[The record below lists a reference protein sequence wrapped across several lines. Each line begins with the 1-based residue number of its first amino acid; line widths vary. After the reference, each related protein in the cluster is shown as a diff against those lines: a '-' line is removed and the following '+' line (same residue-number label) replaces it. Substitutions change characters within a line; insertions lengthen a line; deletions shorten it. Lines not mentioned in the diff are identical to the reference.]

1 MEPAGACQSGLPI
14 SLTGSIA
21 TVSQHQSTMQ
31 PADRFRAHLDMRK
44 TMRLIHALLAACW
57 AGAPLTAQ
65 TNTERIA
72 NDHYTRSHDYDL
84 IHQKIEVSHFDWDST
99 SFDGRVTTTLVAR
112 RATLDSVILD
122 AGAKLL
128 LKRVTGTGGAALR
141 TARSGDTL
149 VVFFAKPIAFGDTVH
164 FIISYHGVVENG
176 RGLTY
181 ISPDRQPHRPRQIWS

>member
-14 SLTGSIA
+14 SLTGTVA

-84 IHQKIEVSHFDWDST
+84 IHQRIEVSNFDWDST
-99 SFDGRVTTTLVAR
+99 SLDGRVTTTLVAPR
-112 RATLDSVILD
+112 PGPSLWFWE
-122 AGAKLL
+122 AGPKPQF
-128 LKRVTGTGGAALR
+128 RTGRGGGGGGGGNLR
-141 TARSGDTL
+141 TARHGDTL
-149 VVFFAKPIAFGDTVH
+149 VV
-164 FIISYHGVVENG
+164 
-176 RGLTY
+176 
-181 ISPDRQPHRPRQIWS
+181 